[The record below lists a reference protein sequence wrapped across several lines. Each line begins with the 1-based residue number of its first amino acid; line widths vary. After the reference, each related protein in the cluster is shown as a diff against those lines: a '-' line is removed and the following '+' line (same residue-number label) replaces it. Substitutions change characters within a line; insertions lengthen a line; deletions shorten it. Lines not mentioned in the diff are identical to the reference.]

1 MQLINMTP
9 HEIKVGGLTI
19 QPCGTVARVREL
31 EMLMR
36 HIQGPCMLCGDQAT
50 DQTAGTCRHQFSVIP
65 VYQLENGETKSIPE
79 TLHQDTYYIVS
90 KLVAQ
95 VARHPAV
102 VCVTGF
108 IRDSTGRITGGS
120 GLAYYK

>member
-19 QPCGTVARVREL
+19 QPCGTVARVLEL

-36 HIQGPCMLCGDQAT
+36 HIQGPCMLCGDQVTDEAT
-50 DQTAGTCRHQFSVIP
+50 SSCRHQFSVIP
-65 VYQLENGETKSIPE
+65 VYELENGEVESIPE

-95 VARHPAV
+95 VARHQAV

-108 IRDSTGRITGGS
+108 IRDSTGRITGAS